1 MDEEIEI
8 INTNT
13 RVEKL
18 KNFLISKRKQLIT
31 SLILIILILITFFG
45 YQEFKSSSK
54 EKLANKFNSIV
65 TNFETDK
72 KENINNNL
80 IEIINTKDKTY
91 SPLAFFF
98 LLDNDLITSSDEIN
112 SYFDLLINEVS
123 LDKEIKNLTIYK
135 KGLFNSDFVQENELL
150 NILNPVIKSESI
162 WKPQALYLMAE
173 FYLAKNQKQKSKDF
187 FDQIMNIENI
197 SPKIKLEVQRRLR
210 SEFGE

>member
-13 RVEKL
+13 RVEKF
-18 KNFLISKRKQLIT
+18 KNFLISNRKQLIT
-31 SLILIILILITFFG
+31 LLLIIVLLLISFFG
-45 YQEFKSSSK
+45 YQEFNKRSK
-54 EKLANKFNSIV
+54 EKLANKFNQIV
-65 TNFETDK
+65 TNFENGK
-72 KENINNNL
+72 KQNINNNL
-80 IEIINTKDKTY
+80 IEVIRTKDKTY

-98 LLDNDLITSSDEIN
+98 LLDNDLISSNQEIN
-112 SYFDLLINEVS
+112 SYFDFLINEIS

-135 KGLFNSDFVQENELL
+135 KGLFNSDFVDENQLL
-150 NILNPVIKSESI
+150 DILNPVIKSESM
-162 WKPQALYLMAE
+162 WKPQAMYLMAE

-187 FDQIMNIENI
+187 FEQVMIIENV

>member
-13 RVEKL
+13 RIEKL

-31 SLILIILILITFFG
+31 LLILIILILISFFG
-45 YQEFKSSSK
+45 YQEFKSRNK
-54 EKLANKFNSIV
+54 EKLANKFNTIV
-65 TNFETDK
+65 TNFETGK
-72 KENINNNL
+72 KENININL

-98 LLDNDLITSSDEIN
+98 LLDNDLITSNNEIN

-123 LDKEIKNLTIYK
+123 LDEEIKNLTIYK

-173 FYLAKNQKQKSKDF
+173 FYLSKNQKQKSKEF
-187 FDQIMNIENI
+187 FNQIVEMENV
-197 SPKIKLEVQRRLR
+197 SPKVKLEAQRRLR
-210 SEFGE
+210 SNFSD

>member
-31 SLILIILILITFFG
+31 LLILIILILISFFG
-45 YQEFKSSSK
+45 YQEFNTRSK
-54 EKLANKFNSIV
+54 EKLANKFNQIV
-65 TNFETDK
+65 TNFENEK
-72 KENINNNL
+72 KQNINSNL
-80 IEIINTKDKTY
+80 IEIIKTKDKPY

-98 LLDNDLITSSDEIN
+98 LLDNDLISSNQEIN
-112 SYFDLLINEVS
+112 SYFDLLINDVS

-135 KGLFNSDFVQENELL
+135 KGLFNSNFVDENQLL
-150 NILNPVIKSESI
+150 DILNPVIKSESI
-162 WKPQALYLMAE
+162 WKPQAMYLMAE

-187 FDQIMNIENI
+187 FEQVTNIENV

>member
-13 RVEKL
+13 RIEKL
-18 KNFLISKRKQLIT
+18 KNFLIAKRKQLIT
-31 SLILIILILITFFG
+31 SLILIILILITIFG

-54 EKLANKFNSIV
+54 EKLANKFSSIV
-65 TNFETDK
+65 TNFEAGK

-80 IEIINTKDKTY
+80 VEIINTKDKTY

-112 SYFDLLINEVS
+112 SYFDILINDVS

-135 KGLFNSDFVQENELL
+135 KGLFNSDFVDENQLL
-150 NILNPVIKSESI
+150 DILNPVIKSESI
-162 WKPQALYLMAE
+162 WKPQAMYLMAE

-187 FDQIMNIENI
+187 FDQIMNIENV

>member
-31 SLILIILILITFFG
+31 LLILIILILISFFG
-45 YQEFKSSSK
+45 YQEFNTRSK
-54 EKLANKFNSIV
+54 EKLANKFNEIV
-65 TNFETDK
+65 TNFENEK
-72 KENINNNL
+72 KQNINNNL
-80 IEIINTKDKTY
+80 IEIIRAKDKTY

-98 LLDNDLITSSDEIN
+98 LLDNDLISSNHEIN
-112 SYFDLLINEVS
+112 SYFDLLINDVS

-135 KGLFNSDFVQENELL
+135 KGLYNSDFVDENQLL
-150 NILNPVIKSESI
+150 DILNPVIKSESI
-162 WKPQALYLMAE
+162 WKPQAMYLMAE

-187 FDQIMNIENI
+187 FDQVINIENV

>member
-18 KNFLISKRKQLIT
+18 KNFLILKRKQLIT

-45 YQEFKSSSK
+45 YQEFKSRSK

-65 TNFETDK
+65 TNFETGK

-91 SPLAFFF
+91 APLAFFF
-98 LLDNDLITSSDEIN
+98 LLDKDLINSSDEIN

-123 LDKEIKNLTIYK
+123 LDKEIKNLTVYK

-187 FDQIMNIENI
+187 FDQIMNIENV

>member
-31 SLILIILILITFFG
+31 LLILIILILISFFG
-45 YQEFKSSSK
+45 YQEFNTRSK
-54 EKLANKFNSIV
+54 EKLANKFNQIV
-65 TNFETDK
+65 TNFENEK
-72 KENINNNL
+72 KQNINSNL
-80 IEIINTKDKTY
+80 IEIIRTKDKTY

-98 LLDNDLITSSDEIN
+98 LLDNDLISSNQEIN
-112 SYFDLLINEVS
+112 SYFDLLINDVS

-135 KGLFNSDFVQENELL
+135 KGLFNSDFVDENQLL
-150 NILNPVIKSESI
+150 DILNPVIKSESI
-162 WKPQALYLMAE
+162 WKPQAMYLMAE

-187 FDQIMNIENI
+187 FEQIMNIENV

>member
-31 SLILIILILITFFG
+31 LLILIILILISFFG
-45 YQEFKSSSK
+45 YQEFNTRSK
-54 EKLANKFNSIV
+54 EKLANKFNEIV
-65 TNFETDK
+65 TNFENEK
-72 KENINNNL
+72 KQNINSNL
-80 IEIINTKDKTY
+80 IEIIKTKDKTY

-98 LLDNDLITSSDEIN
+98 LLDNDLISSNQEIN
-112 SYFDLLINEVS
+112 SYFDLLINDVS

-135 KGLFNSDFVQENELL
+135 KGLYNSDFVDENQLL
-150 NILNPVIKSESI
+150 DILNPVIKSKSI
-162 WKPQALYLMAE
+162 WKPQAMYLMAE

-187 FDQIMNIENI
+187 FDQVINIENV

>member
-13 RVEKL
+13 RIEKL
-18 KNFLISKRKQLIT
+18 KNFLISKRKQIIT
-31 SLILIILILITFFG
+31 LLILIILILISFFG
-45 YQEFKSSSK
+45 YQEFNTRSK
-54 EKLANKFNSIV
+54 EKLANKFNEIV
-65 TNFETDK
+65 TNFENEK
-72 KENINNNL
+72 KQNINSNL
-80 IEIINTKDKTY
+80 IEIIRTKDKTY

-98 LLDNDLITSSDEIN
+98 LLDNNLISSNQEIN
-112 SYFDLLINEVS
+112 SYFDLLINDVS

-135 KGLFNSDFVQENELL
+135 KGLFNSDFVDENQLL
-150 NILNPVIKSESI
+150 DILNPVIKSESI
-162 WKPQALYLMAE
+162 WKPQAMYLMAE

-187 FDQIMNIENI
+187 FDQVINIENV

>member
-13 RVEKL
+13 RIEKF
-18 KNFLISKRKQLIT
+18 KNFLISNRKQLIT
-31 SLILIILILITFFG
+31 LLLIIVLLLISFFG
-45 YQEFKSSSK
+45 YQEFNKRSK
-54 EKLANKFNSIV
+54 EKLANKFNQIV
-65 TNFETDK
+65 TNFENGK
-72 KENINNNL
+72 KQNINNNL
-80 IEIINTKDKTY
+80 IEVIRTKDKTY

-98 LLDNDLITSSDEIN
+98 LLDNDLISSNQEIN
-112 SYFDLLINEVS
+112 SYFDFLINEIS

-135 KGLFNSDFVQENELL
+135 KGLFNSDFVDENQLL
-150 NILNPVIKSESI
+150 DILNPVIKSESI
-162 WKPQALYLMAE
+162 WKPLAMYLMAE

-187 FDQIMNIENI
+187 FEQVMIIENV

>member
-18 KNFLISKRKQLIT
+18 KNFLISKRKQLI
-31 SLILIILILITFFG
+31 SLLILIVLILVSFFG
-45 YQEFKSSSK
+45 YQEFKSNSK

-65 TNFETDK
+65 TNFETGK
-72 KENINNNL
+72 KDNINNKL
-80 IEIINTKDKTY
+80 IEIINAKDKTY

-173 FYLAKNQKQKSKDF
+173 FYLSKNQMQKSKEF
-187 FDQIMNIENI
+187 FNQIVEMENV
-197 SPKIKLEVQRRLR
+197 SPKVKLEVQRRLR
-210 SEFGE
+210 SNFSE

>member
-13 RVEKL
+13 RVEKF
-18 KNFLISKRKQLIT
+18 KNFLISNRKQLIT
-31 SLILIILILITFFG
+31 LLLIIVLLLISFFG
-45 YQEFKSSSK
+45 YQEFNKRSK
-54 EKLANKFNSIV
+54 EKLANKFNQIV
-65 TNFETDK
+65 TNFENGK
-72 KENINNNL
+72 KQNINNNL
-80 IEIINTKDKTY
+80 IEVIKTKDKTY

-98 LLDNDLITSSDEIN
+98 LLDNDLISSNQEIN
-112 SYFDLLINEVS
+112 SYFDFLINEIS

-135 KGLFNSDFVQENELL
+135 KGLFNSDFVDENQLL
-150 NILNPVIKSESI
+150 DILNPVIKSESM
-162 WKPQALYLMAE
+162 WKPQAVYLMAE

-187 FDQIMNIENI
+187 FEQVMIIENV

>member
-31 SLILIILILITFFG
+31 LLILIILILITFFG
-45 YQEFKSSSK
+45 FQEFKSSSK

-65 TNFETDK
+65 TNFEAGK
-72 KENINNNL
+72 KNNINNNL

-98 LLDNDLITSSDEIN
+98 LLDKDLINSSDEIN

-135 KGLFNSDFVQENELL
+135 KGLFNSDFVDENQLL
-150 NILNPVIKSESI
+150 DILNPVIKSESI
-162 WKPQALYLMAE
+162 WKPQAMYLMAE

-187 FDQIMNIENI
+187 FDQIMNIENV

>member
-31 SLILIILILITFFG
+31 ILILIILILITFFG

-65 TNFETDK
+65 TNFETGK

-80 IEIINTKDKTY
+80 IEIINNKDKTY

-98 LLDNDLITSSDEIN
+98 LLDKDLITSSDEIN

-162 WKPQALYLMAE
+162 WKPQAMYLMAE
-173 FYLAKNQKQKSKDF
+173 FYLAKNQKQKAKDF
-187 FDQIMNIENI
+187 FDQVMNIENV

-210 SEFGE
+210 SEFSE

>member
-13 RVEKL
+13 RVEKF
-18 KNFLISKRKQLIT
+18 KNFLISNRKQLIT
-31 SLILIILILITFFG
+31 LLLIIVLLLISFFG
-45 YQEFKSSSK
+45 YQEFNKRSK
-54 EKLANKFNSIV
+54 EKLANKFNQIV
-65 TNFETDK
+65 TNFENGK
-72 KENINNNL
+72 KQNINNNL
-80 IEIINTKDKTY
+80 IEVIKTKNKTY

-98 LLDNDLITSSDEIN
+98 LLDNDLISSNQEIN
-112 SYFDLLINEVS
+112 SYFDFLINEIS

-135 KGLFNSDFVQENELL
+135 KGLFNSDFVDENQLL

-162 WKPQALYLMAE
+162 WKPQAMYLMAE

-187 FDQIMNIENI
+187 FEQVMIIENV

>member
-31 SLILIILILITFFG
+31 ILILIILILISFFG
-45 YQEFKSSSK
+45 YQEFNTRSK
-54 EKLANKFNSIV
+54 EKLANKFNQIV
-65 TNFETDK
+65 TNFENEK
-72 KENINNNL
+72 KQNINSNL
-80 IEIINTKDKTY
+80 IEIIKTKDKTY

-98 LLDNDLITSSDEIN
+98 LLDNNLISSNQEIN
-112 SYFDLLINEVS
+112 SYFDLLINDVS

-135 KGLFNSDFVQENELL
+135 KGLYNSDFVDENQLL
-150 NILNPVIKSESI
+150 DILNPVIKSESI
-162 WKPQALYLMAE
+162 WKPQAMYLMAE

-187 FDQIMNIENI
+187 FEQVTNIENV

>member
-13 RVEKL
+13 RIEKL

-54 EKLANKFNSIV
+54 EKLADEFNSIV
-65 TNFETDK
+65 TNFETGK
-72 KENINNNL
+72 KENININL

-98 LLDNDLITSSDEIN
+98 LLDNDLITSNNEIN

-123 LDKEIKNLTIYK
+123 LDGEIKNLTIYK

-173 FYLAKNQKQKSKDF
+173 FYLSKNQKQKSKEF
-187 FDQIMNIENI
+187 FNQIVEMENV
-197 SPKIKLEVQRRLR
+197 SPKVKLEAQRRLR
-210 SEFGE
+210 SNFSD

>member
-13 RVEKL
+13 RVEKF
-18 KNFLISKRKQLIT
+18 KNFLISNRKQLIT
-31 SLILIILILITFFG
+31 LLLIIVLLLISFFG
-45 YQEFKSSSK
+45 YQEFNKRSK
-54 EKLANKFNSIV
+54 EKLANKFNQIV
-65 TNFETDK
+65 TNFENGQK
-72 KENINNNL
+72 QNINNNL
-80 IEIINTKDKTY
+80 IEVIRTKDKTY

-98 LLDNDLITSSDEIN
+98 LLDNDLISSNQEIN
-112 SYFDLLINEVS
+112 SYFDFLINEIS

-135 KGLFNSDFVQENELL
+135 KGLFNSDFVDENQLL
-150 NILNPVIKSESI
+150 DILNPVIKSESI
-162 WKPQALYLMAE
+162 WKPQAMYLMAE

-187 FDQIMNIENI
+187 FEQVMIIENV

>member
-13 RVEKL
+13 RIEKL
-18 KNFLISKRKQLIT
+18 KNFLIEKRKQLIT

-54 EKLANKFNSIV
+54 EKLADEFNSIV
-65 TNFETDK
+65 TNFETGK
-72 KENINNNL
+72 KENININL

-98 LLDNDLITSSDEIN
+98 LLDNDLITSNNEIN

-123 LDKEIKNLTIYK
+123 LDEEIKNLTIYK

-173 FYLAKNQKQKSKDF
+173 FYLSKNQKQKSKEF
-187 FDQIMNIENI
+187 FNQIVEMENV
-197 SPKIKLEVQRRLR
+197 SPKVKLEAQRRLR
-210 SEFGE
+210 SNFSD

>member
-1 MDEEIEI
+1 MINIKI
-8 INTNT
+8 ININKVINCFLFDT
-13 RVEKL
+13 K
-18 KNFLISKRKQLIT
+18 KFFNFSTLVFV
-31 SLILIILILITFFG
+31 LIILILITFFG

-187 FDQIMNIENI
+187 FDQIMNIENV